1 MKQLREN
8 EGIEHSLLLTMAVIA
23 GLTVANCYYN
33 QPLLEMIRHD
43 MGVSQHEAN
52 LITVITQ
59 IGYALGLCFLIPMGD
74 LYSRRRIIVINM
86 SVAAVMAVFIA
97 FSQRVW
103 IVWGAS
109 LLLGACSVI
118 PQFFIPIAGQY
129 SEKKNKGRNMGIVLS
144 GLLTGILASRVVSG
158 YVGEWLG
165 WREMFIIAALIMI
178 VCLILTLKI
187 MPQID
192 SNYVGTYRGLM
203 KSVFHIVASNARIRL
218 YAIRAAFSFGSMM
231 AIWSCLAFRLAQAP
245 FFSGSEMVGT
255 LGMCGIAGA
264 LAASGLG
271 KLVNQWG
278 IRKLS
283 LYGACLQLVAWTTA
297 YLFGDTYMGLIV
309 AIILVDIG
317 LQCLQLSNQ
326 SGCIQEMPEA
336 SNRANTIFMTTY
348 FIGGSFGTYCA
359 GLAWTHEGWMG
370 VCAVGAVLAA
380 ISISITI
387 CSKKISC

>member
-8 EGIEHSLLLTMAVIA
+8 EGIERSLLLTMAVIA

-43 MGVSQHEAN
+43 MGVSQHAAN
-52 LITVITQ
+52 LITVVTQ

-86 SVAAVMAVFIA
+86 SVAAVMAVIIA
-97 FSQRVW
+97 FAQRVW

-129 SEKKNKGRNMGIVLS
+129 SEKKNKSRNMGFVLS
-144 GLLTGILASRVVSG
+144 GLLTGILASRVISG

-178 VCLILTLKI
+178 VCMILTLKI

-192 SNYVGTYRGLM
+192 SNYIGTYRGLM

-278 IRKLS
+278 IRRMS

-297 YLFGDTYMGLIV
+297 YLFGDTYLGLIV

-326 SGCIQEMPEA
+326 SGCIQEIPEA

-370 VCAVGAVLAA
+370 VCAVGVVLAA
-380 ISISITI
+380 ISLFITI
-387 CSKKISC
+387 CNKKISC

>member
-1 MKQLREN
+1 MKQLKEN
-8 EGIEHSLLLTMAVIA
+8 KGIERSLLLTMAVIA

-43 MGVSQHEAN
+43 MGVSQHAAN
-52 LITVITQ
+52 LITVVTQ

-86 SVAAVMAVFIA
+86 SVAAVMAVIIA
-97 FSQRVW
+97 FAQKVW

-129 SEKKNKGRNMGIVLS
+129 SEKKNKSRNMGIVLS

-178 VCLILTLKI
+178 VCMILTLKI
-187 MPQID
+187 MPQIG

-203 KSVFHIVASNARIRL
+203 KSVFHIVANNARIRL

-278 IRKLS
+278 IRKMS
-283 LYGACLQLVAWTTA
+283 LYGACVQLVAWTIA
-297 YLFGDTYMGLIV
+297 YLFGNTYLGLIV

-326 SGCIQEMPEA
+326 SGCIQEIPEA

-348 FIGGSFGTYCA
+348 FIGGSLGTYCA

-380 ISISITI
+380 ISLCITI
-387 CSKKISC
+387 CSTK

>member
-8 EGIEHSLLLTMAVIA
+8 EGIERSLLLTMAVIA

-43 MGVSQHEAN
+43 MGVSQHAAN
-52 LITVITQ
+52 LITVVTQ

-86 SVAAVMAVFIA
+86 SVAAVMAVIIA
-97 FSQRVW
+97 FAQRVW

-129 SEKKNKGRNMGIVLS
+129 SEKKNKSRNMGFVLS
-144 GLLTGILASRVVSG
+144 GLLTGILASRVISG

-178 VCLILTLKI
+178 VCMILTLKI

-192 SNYVGTYRGLM
+192 SNYIGTYRGLM
-203 KSVFHIVASNARIRL
+203 KSVFHIVANNARIRL

-278 IRKLS
+278 IRRMS

-297 YLFGDTYMGLIV
+297 YLFGDTYLGLIV

-380 ISISITI
+380 ISLCITI
-387 CSKKISC
+387 CSKK

>member
-1 MKQLREN
+1 MKQLKEN
-8 EGIEHSLLLTMAVIA
+8 KGIERSLLLTMAVIA

-52 LITVITQ
+52 LITVVTQ

-380 ISISITI
+380 ISLSITI
-387 CSKKISC
+387 CNTK

>member
-1 MKQLREN
+1 MKQLKEN
-8 EGIEHSLLLTMAVIA
+8 KGIESSLLLTMAVIA

-52 LITVITQ
+52 LITVVTQ

-86 SVAAVMAVFIA
+86 SVAAVMAVFKA

-309 AIILVDIG
+309 AIIMVDIG

-359 GLAWTHEGWMG
+359 GLAWAHEGWMG

-380 ISISITI
+380 ISLSITI
-387 CSKKISC
+387 CSTK

>member
-1 MKQLREN
+1 MKQLKEN
-8 EGIEHSLLLTMAVIA
+8 KGIERSLLLTMAVIA

-52 LITVITQ
+52 LITVVTQ

-86 SVAAVMAVFIA
+86 SVTAVMAIFIA

-144 GLLTGILASRVVSG
+144 GLLTGILASRVISG

-203 KSVFHIVASNARIRL
+203 KSVFHIVANNARIRL

-380 ISISITI
+380 ISLCITI
-387 CSKKISC
+387 CSTK

>member
-1 MKQLREN
+1 MKQLKEN
-8 EGIEHSLLLTMAVIA
+8 KGIERSLLLTMAVIA

-52 LITVITQ
+52 LITVVTQ

-271 KLVNQWG
+271 KLVNLWG

-380 ISISITI
+380 ISLSITI
-387 CSKKISC
+387 CNTK

>member
-1 MKQLREN
+1 MKQLKEDK
-8 EGIEHSLLLTMAVIA
+8 GIERSLLLTMAVIA

-52 LITVITQ
+52 LITVVTQ

-86 SVAAVMAVFIA
+86 SVAAVMAVIIA
-97 FSQRVW
+97 FAQKVW

-165 WREMFIIAALIMI
+165 WREMFIIAAFIMI
-178 VCLILTLKI
+178 VCMILTLKI
-187 MPQID
+187 MPQIE

-203 KSVFHIVASNARIRL
+203 KSVFHIVTNNARIRL

-380 ISISITI
+380 ISLCITI
-387 CSKKISC
+387 CSTK

>member
-1 MKQLREN
+1 MKQLKEN
-8 EGIEHSLLLTMAVIA
+8 KGIERSLLLTMAVIA

-43 MGVSQHEAN
+43 MGVSQHETN
-52 LITVITQ
+52 LITVVTQ

-309 AIILVDIG
+309 AIIMVDIG

-380 ISISITI
+380 ISLSITI
-387 CSKKISC
+387 CSTK

>member
-8 EGIEHSLLLTMAVIA
+8 KGIERSLLLTMAVIA

-52 LITVITQ
+52 LITVVTQ

-86 SVAAVMAVFIA
+86 SIAAVMAVFIA

-309 AIILVDIG
+309 VDIG

-380 ISISITI
+380 ISLSITI
-387 CSKKISC
+387 CSTK

>member
-1 MKQLREN
+1 MKQLKEN
-8 EGIEHSLLLTMAVIA
+8 EGIERSLLLTMAVIA

-43 MGVSQHEAN
+43 MGVSQHAAN
-52 LITVITQ
+52 LITVVTQ
-59 IGYALGLCFLIPMGD
+59 IGYASGLCFLIPMGD

-86 SVAAVMAVFIA
+86 SVAAVMAVIIA
-97 FSQRVW
+97 FAQRVW

-129 SEKKNKGRNMGIVLS
+129 SEKKNKSRNMGIVLS
-144 GLLTGILASRVVSG
+144 GLLTGILASRVISG

-178 VCLILTLKI
+178 VCMILTLKI

-192 SNYVGTYRGLM
+192 SNYIGTYRGLM

-278 IRKLS
+278 IRRMS
-283 LYGACLQLVAWTTA
+283 IYGACLQLVAWTTA
-297 YLFGDTYMGLIV
+297 YLFGDTYLGLIV

-370 VCAVGAVLAA
+370 VCAIGAVLAA
-380 ISISITI
+380 ISLSITI
-387 CSKKISC
+387 CSTK

>member
-1 MKQLREN
+1 MKQLKEN
-8 EGIEHSLLLTMAVIA
+8 EGIERSLLLTMAVIA

-43 MGVSQHEAN
+43 MDVSQHAAN
-52 LITVITQ
+52 LITVVTQ

-86 SVAAVMAVFIA
+86 SVAAVMAVIIA
-97 FSQRVW
+97 FAQRVW

-129 SEKKNKGRNMGIVLS
+129 SEKKNKSRNMGIVLS

-178 VCLILTLKI
+178 VCMILTLKI

-203 KSVFHIVASNARIRL
+203 KSVFHIVANNARIRL

-278 IRKLS
+278 IRRMS
-283 LYGACLQLVAWTTA
+283 LYGACLQLVAWNTA
-297 YLFGDTYMGLIV
+297 YFFGNTYIGLIV

-370 VCAVGAVLAA
+370 VCAVGTVLAA
-380 ISISITI
+380 ISLCITI
-387 CSKKISC
+387 CSKK

>member
-1 MKQLREN
+1 MKQLKEN
-8 EGIEHSLLLTMAVIA
+8 KGIERSLLLTMAVIA

-52 LITVITQ
+52 LITVVTQ

-86 SVAAVMAVFIA
+86 SVAAVMAIFIA

-144 GLLTGILASRVVSG
+144 GLLTGILASRVISG

-203 KSVFHIVASNARIRL
+203 KSVFHIVANNARIRL

-309 AIILVDIG
+309 AIIMVDIG

-380 ISISITI
+380 ISLSITI
-387 CSKKISC
+387 CSTK

>member
-1 MKQLREN
+1 MKQLKEN
-8 EGIEHSLLLTMAVIA
+8 KGIERSLLLTMAVIA

-52 LITVITQ
+52 LITVVTQ

-144 GLLTGILASRVVSG
+144 GLLTGILASRVFSG

-380 ISISITI
+380 ISLSITI
-387 CSKKISC
+387 CSTK

>member
-1 MKQLREN
+1 MKQLKEN
-8 EGIEHSLLLTMAVIA
+8 KGIERSLLLTMAVIA

-52 LITVITQ
+52 LITVVTQ

-109 LLLGACSVI
+109 LLQGACSVI

-129 SEKKNKGRNMGIVLS
+129 SEKKNKGRNMGFVLS

-359 GLAWTHEGWMG
+359 GLAWTHKGWMG

-380 ISISITI
+380 ISLCITI
-387 CSKKISC
+387 CSTK

>member
-1 MKQLREN
+1 
-8 EGIEHSLLLTMAVIA
+8 
-23 GLTVANCYYN
+23 
-33 QPLLEMIRHD
+33 
-43 MGVSQHEAN
+43 MG
-52 LITVITQ
+52 
-59 IGYALGLCFLIPMGD
+59 F
-74 LYSRRRIIVINM
+74 
-86 SVAAVMAVFIA
+86 
-97 FSQRVW
+97 
-103 IVWGAS
+103 
-109 LLLGACSVI
+109 
-118 PQFFIPIAGQY
+118 
-129 SEKKNKGRNMGIVLS
+129 VLS

-218 YAIRAAFSFGSMM
+218 YDIRAAFRFGSMM

-380 ISISITI
+380 ISLCITI
-387 CSKKISC
+387 CSTK

>member
-297 YLFGDTYMGLIV
+297 YLFGNTYMGLIV
-309 AIILVDIG
+309 AIIMVDIG

-380 ISISITI
+380 ISLSITI
-387 CSKKISC
+387 CSKKIGS

>member
-1 MKQLREN
+1 MKQLKEN
-8 EGIEHSLLLTMAVIA
+8 KGIERSLLLTMAVIA

-43 MGVSQHEAN
+43 MGVSQHETN
-52 LITVITQ
+52 LITVVTQ

-380 ISISITI
+380 ISLSITI
-387 CSKKISC
+387 CSTK

>member
-8 EGIEHSLLLTMAVIA
+8 EGIERSLLLTMAVIA

-33 QPLLEMIRHD
+33 QPLLEMIRQD

-52 LITVITQ
+52 LITVVTQ

-129 SEKKNKGRNMGIVLS
+129 SEKKNKSRNMGIVLS

-165 WREMFIIAALIMI
+165 WREMYIIAALIMI
-178 VCLILTLKI
+178 VCMILTLKI

-245 FFSGSEMVGT
+245 FFSSSEMVGT

-271 KLVNQWG
+271 KLMNQWG

-380 ISISITI
+380 ISLSITI
-387 CSKKISC
+387 CNTK

>member
-1 MKQLREN
+1 MKQLKEN
-8 EGIEHSLLLTMAVIA
+8 KGIERSLWLTMAVIA

-52 LITVITQ
+52 LITVVTQ

-218 YAIRAAFSFGSMM
+218 YAIRAAFCFGSMM

-380 ISISITI
+380 ISLSITI
-387 CSKKISC
+387 CNKKISC

>member
-1 MKQLREN
+1 MKQLKEN
-8 EGIEHSLLLTMAVIA
+8 KGIERSLLLTMAIIA

-52 LITVITQ
+52 LITVVTQ

-86 SVAAVMAVFIA
+86 SVAAVMAIFIA

-192 SNYVGTYRGLM
+192 CNYVGTYRGLM
-203 KSVFHIVASNARIRL
+203 KSVFHIVANNARIRL

-380 ISISITI
+380 ISLSITI
-387 CSKKISC
+387 CSTK

>member
-1 MKQLREN
+1 MKQLKEN
-8 EGIEHSLLLTMAVIA
+8 EGIERSLLLTMAVIA

-43 MGVSQHEAN
+43 MDVSQHEAN
-52 LITVITQ
+52 LITVVTQ

-86 SVAAVMAVFIA
+86 SVAAVMAVIIA
-97 FSQRVW
+97 FAQRVW

-129 SEKKNKGRNMGIVLS
+129 SEKKNKSRNMGIVLS
-144 GLLTGILASRVVSG
+144 GLLTGILASRVISG

-178 VCLILTLKI
+178 VCMILTLKI

-192 SNYVGTYRGLM
+192 SNYIGTYRGLM
-203 KSVFHIVASNARIRL
+203 KSVFHIVANNARIRL

-278 IRKLS
+278 IRRMS

-380 ISISITI
+380 ISLFITI
-387 CSKKISC
+387 CSTK

>member
-380 ISISITI
+380 ISLSITI
-387 CSKKISC
+387 CSTK

>member
-1 MKQLREN
+1 MKQLKEN
-8 EGIEHSLLLTMAVIA
+8 KGIERSLLLTMAVIA

-52 LITVITQ
+52 LITVVTQ

-297 YLFGDTYMGLIV
+297 YLFDDTYMGLIV

-380 ISISITI
+380 ISLSITI
-387 CSKKISC
+387 CNTK

>member
-1 MKQLREN
+1 MKQLKEN
-8 EGIEHSLLLTMAVIA
+8 KGIKRSLLLTMAVIA

-52 LITVITQ
+52 LITVVTQ

-86 SVAAVMAVFIA
+86 SVAAVMAFFIA

-380 ISISITI
+380 ISLSITI
-387 CSKKISC
+387 CSTK

>member
-1 MKQLREN
+1 MKQLKEN
-8 EGIEHSLLLTMAVIA
+8 EGIERSLLLTMAVIA

-43 MGVSQHEAN
+43 MGVSQHAAN
-52 LITVITQ
+52 LITVVTQ

-86 SVAAVMAVFIA
+86 SIAAVMAVIIA
-97 FSQRVW
+97 FAQRVW

-129 SEKKNKGRNMGIVLS
+129 SEKKNKSRNMGIVLS
-144 GLLTGILASRVVSG
+144 GLLTGILASRVISG

-178 VCLILTLKI
+178 VCMILTLKI

-192 SNYVGTYRGLM
+192 SNYIGTYRGLM
-203 KSVFHIVASNARIRL
+203 KSVFHIVANNARIRL

-278 IRKLS
+278 IRRMS

-297 YLFGDTYMGLIV
+297 YLFGDTYLGLIV

-370 VCAVGAVLAA
+370 VCAIGAVLAA
-380 ISISITI
+380 ISLSITI
-387 CSKKISC
+387 CSTK

>member
-1 MKQLREN
+1 MKQLKEN
-8 EGIEHSLLLTMAVIA
+8 EGIERSLLLTMAVIA

-52 LITVITQ
+52 LITVVTQ

-86 SVAAVMAVFIA
+86 SVAAVMAVIIA

-380 ISISITI
+380 ISLCITI
-387 CSKKISC
+387 CSTK